1 MSLTSLALILLPPG
15 YLILRLFLPKR
26 RPHLRLRLAAIPVLL
41 VVSQAH
47 IIEALFFK
55 SVAGPDM
62 PAWLLILQTWLYVAL
77 LLAFVMLLVLDALRL
92 CARLVRKPPRKD
104 ADRETGFSPERRAL
118 LRQGAGAL
126 LASVV
131 VPAASLGLSGWG
143 VARGCAVP
151 EVRRMTLHL
160 PDLPPGLDGLV
171 IAHLADLHIGP
182 LTSLDWTRQVV
193 ALANAARPDLVCLT
207 GDLTDGRME
216 YRIPGPGTRRDAVRE
231 LTGLSA
237 SLGVFG
243 CPGNHEYYSDFAG
256 WMAEYEKAGIRM
268 LADAG
273 LTLERGGAR
282 LALAGLNDAGNSCS
296 SAAPTTKNA
305 VLDVLPRRG
314 DRAFRLLMDHRPGRA
329 AANAEAGVDL
339 QLSGHTH
346 GGQCLGMDG
355 LVARYNRGF
364 VRGWYK
370 VAGMA
375 LYVTAGAGLWPGCPV
390 RMGVPAEIAVITLK
404 RGGEAQG

>member
-1 MSLTSLALILLPPG
+1 MLLRILFLVLPAA
-15 YLILRLFLPKR
+15 YLILRLFLPPR
-26 RPHLRLRLAAIPVLL
+26 RPHLRLRLAAVPALL
-41 VVSQAH
+41 LVSQAH
-47 IIEALFFK
+47 VIERYFFK
-55 SVAGPDM
+55 SLAGPDM
-62 PAWLLILQTWLYVAL
+62 PAWLLIVQTWLYVAL
-77 LLAFVMLLVLDALRL
+77 LLAFLMTLLLDAT
-92 CARLVRKPPRKD
+92 RLVAWLAQKMRPRRN
-104 ADRETGFSPERRAL
+104 ASAAFSPERRAL

-126 LASVV
+126 LYTAA

-143 VARGCAVP
+143 VAKGCAVP
-151 EVRRMTLHL
+151 EIRRMTLAL

-193 ALANAARPDLVCLT
+193 ALTNAARPDLVCLT

-231 LTGLSA
+231 LSGLSA
-237 SLGVFG
+237 RLGVFG

-268 LADAG
+268 LADAS
-273 LTLERGGAR
+273 LTLERGGAK
-282 LALAGLNDAGNSCS
+282 LALAGLNDAGNSCA
-296 SAAPTTKNA
+296 SAAPSTNNA
-305 VLDVLPRRG
+305 VLDVLPRREDG
-314 DRAFRLLMDHRPGRA
+314 AFRLLMDHRPGRA
-329 AANAEAGVDL
+329 AANAEAGIDL

-346 GGQCLGMDG
+346 GGQCLGMDS

-364 VRGWYK
+364 VRGWYR

-375 LYVTAGAGLWPGCPV
+375 LYVTPGAGLWPGLPV
-390 RMGVPAEIAVITLK
+390 RLGVPAEIAVITLK
-404 RGGEAQG
+404 RGMA